1 VAKHRKARN
10 RSARETGAREGG
22 PERAAGNRVAG
33 NGAAGNGAAGNGA
46 AGPGRAQQIGVASA
60 IGGLAG
66 AALTAHRGR
75 TAIVTGVLAG
85 AAGLGAA
92 EAVARATQRPGE
104 IPALWSRIVMSGALA
119 APLGWAA
126 DRVGGTGGVG
136 GAGRVGGT
144 GGVGGV
150 GGVGPVPVATAA
162 GAAAGA
168 LGLRPQKVV
177 LGPAVGVAVGLGLA
191 RLWRAGQRGRVP
203 GAVAAATAVV
213 GYRTVSALVFRDA
226 QVSLLAERV
235 KPADVPFVVPLAS
248 QTRYVGTGYVRSL
261 AQVLGGTYTPDVEDI
276 GIVAALD
283 ELAGPSFDPAG
294 TDPLVR
300 EFYEHTT
307 RFALDIVPEWRLWV
321 RPGYLLYRTLLARP
335 LGQANVPM
343 SQREAQRGVRSR
355 IDTITGIG
363 TSVVA
368 VRGWIRSAA
377 DTGEPI
383 YVGIYTTYRHGGR
396 GYVSVGFP
404 LPQASFTATLLPQA
418 RPGGGLVLDS
428 RSELDQP
435 GHYLTYIDAQTGELT
450 TAAVRGFAERLDVY
464 AEAGQLRAEHAFW
477 VFGLPFLVLHYRMHR
492 KPARSDG

>member
-1 VAKHRKARN
+1 MVIVPLL
-10 RSARETGAREGG
+10 TCIQVGLF
-22 PERAAGNRVAG
+22 RAAIGSLGVVKV
-33 NGAAGNGAAGNGA
+33 
-46 AGPGRAQQIGVASA
+46 QQIATASV

-66 AALTAHRGR
+66 VALTAHRGR
-75 TAIVTGVLAG
+75 AAAAIGALAG

-92 EAVARATQRPGE
+92 EAVARARQRPGE
-104 IPALWSRIVMSGALA
+104 IPALWSRILMSGALA

-126 DRVGGTGGVG
+126 DRLG
-136 GAGRVGGT
+136 GA
-144 GGVGGV
+144 
-150 GGVGPVPVATAA
+150 GPVPVAAAA

-168 LGLRPQKVV
+168 LGLRPQKVL
-177 LGPAVGVAVGLGLA
+177 LGPAAGAAIGLGLS
-191 RLWRAGQRGRVP
+191 RQRPQVAGS
-203 GAVAAATAVV
+203 VAAAAAVV
-213 GYRTVSALVFRDA
+213 GYRATSALLFRDP

-235 KPADVPFVVPLAS
+235 KAEDVPFVVPLAS
-248 QTRYVGTGYVRSL
+248 QSRYVGTDYVRSL
-261 AQVLGGTYTPDVEDI
+261 AQVLGGTYTADVADI
-276 GIVAALD
+276 GIVASLD
-283 ELAGPSFDPAG
+283 ALAGPSFDPAG

-343 SQREAQRGVRSR
+343 SQREAQHGVRSR
-355 IDTITGIG
+355 IDTISGVDG
-363 TSVVA
+363 TPGAADPVA
-368 VRGWIRSAA
+368 VRGWIRSRA

-383 YVGIYTTYRHGGR
+383 YVGIYTTYRHEGR

-418 RPGGGLVLDS
+418 RPGAGNGPGNGPGNGQGLVLDS

-435 GHYLTYIDAQTGELT
+435 GHYLTYIDAQTAELT

-464 AEAGQLRAEHAFW
+464 VEAGELRAEHAFW
-477 VFGLPFLVLHYRMHR
+477 VFGFPFLVLHYRMHR
-492 KPARSDG
+492 KQPPVR